1 MSSLSTVRALV
12 LTGGR
17 SRRFGGVH
25 KPSIPVGGT
34 PVLTRVHA
42 ALAAVPVDGVWISGP
57 LDGLAEGLRGGVRQV
72 FERPRYSGPLA
83 GIAAAVA
90 DMPEDPQAVVLVLAG
105 DVPYTDATDLALLA
119 RTCASTG
126 NAVSC
131 ADDEGRLQ
139 NLCAAWPDPLLR
151 ARLAAIGDPAD
162 TAVRRLWEGVE
173 PALVPVSV
181 RSVEDFDT
189 VEDYR
194 RITGEAP
201 PRCPRADPGCGGG
214 AG

>member
-1 MSSLSTVRALV
+1 MSSSPTVRALV

-17 SRRFGGVH
+17 SRRFGGMH
-25 KPSIPVGGT
+25 KPSTPVDGV

-42 ALAAVPVDGVWISGP
+42 ALTAVPVDAIWVSGP
-57 LDGLAEGLRGGVRQV
+57 LDGLAEGLRGAVRQV
-72 FERPRYSGPLA
+72 FEQPRYAGPLA

-105 DVPYTDATDLALLA
+105 DVPYAEATDLALLA

-126 NAVSC
+126 RAVSC
-131 ADDEGRLQ
+131 ADEEGRLQ

-151 ARLAAIGDPAD
+151 ARLEAIGDPAD

-173 PALVPVSV
+173 PVLVLVSA

-189 VEDYR
+189 AEDYR
-194 RITGEAP
+194 RLTGEAP
-201 PRCPRADPGCGGG
+201 PQSSS
-214 AG
+214 